1 MIPGSRPHFFV
12 DWQQGKEANLCR
24 QLAAVVHHGVG
35 RRTLWPRPS
44 LIRRHHPRL
53 PPLVCTN
60 RISSADSNK
69 KKFQMRQWACPVG
82 RCGRM
87 AAAERWSQGRRWPE
101 TNPAVGAARCSSS
114 WTRCRPDVRAPHQCT
129 CQSSGWSAD
138 PVSYPSRRRRGSL
151 PRRVPGADWNTCVKQ
166 VLVVPEPLTR

>member
-69 KKFQMRQWACPVG
+69 KKVPDATVG
-82 RCGRM
+82 
-87 AAAERWSQGRRWPE
+87 
-101 TNPAVGAARCSSS
+101 V
-114 WTRCRPDVRAPHQCT
+114 
-129 CQSSGWSAD
+129 
-138 PVSYPSRRRRGSL
+138 SRRKVWPDGSS
-151 PRRVPGADWNTCVKQ
+151 REVEPG
-166 VLVVPEPLTR
+166 PEMAGDKSGCWCRTLLQ